1 MSRFARFFAPFAAA
15 LLAAM
20 LIPTAGSA
28 QQGPYRFVVVTH
40 GQASDPFWSV
50 VKNGVDQA
58 AKDMGVSV
66 EYQAPPRFDMVAM
79 SQLIDAAVA
88 SKPDG
93 LVVSIP
99 DADALGKSIK
109 AAVAAKIPVVS
120 MNSGSDVS
128 KSLGCLMHI
137 GQEEEYAGK
146 KAGERMKA
154 EGVKKA
160 LVINQE
166 VGNVALDLRA
176 KGFSEGLGEPAEVL
190 AVKMDFTESRNALA
204 AYLQKN
210 PNVEG
215 ILALGPVAAEPALQA
230 LASANLI
237 GKVKLATFDLSP
249 TVLQAL
255 GKSQMDFAID
265 QQQFYQG
272 YLPVIMLDNYIR
284 YGLLPANENLLT
296 GPGFVTAENAAQ
308 VIDLAKKGIR

>member
-1 MSRFARFFAPFAAA
+1 MLKLTSLRIAAA
-15 LLAAM
+15 FALATLA
-20 LIPTAGSA
+20 IPIPAIA
-28 QQGPYRFVVVTH
+28 QKKPHIIVVTH
-40 GQASDPFWSV
+40 GQVSDSFWLV
-50 VKNGVDQA
+50 VKNGVEAA
-58 AKDMGVSV
+58 AKETNSDVD
-66 EYQAPPRFDMVAM
+66 YRAPEKFDMLAL

-93 LVVSIP
+93 LIVSIP

-109 AAVAAKIPVVS
+109 AAVAAKIPVIS

-128 KSLGCLMHI
+128 KSLGCLVHI

-160 LVINQE
+160 CVINQE

-176 KGFSEGLGEPAEVL
+176 KGFSEGLCEPAEGL
-190 AVKMDFTESRNALA
+190 AVKMDFTESRNAIA

-237 GKVKLATFDLSP
+237 GK
-249 TVLQAL
+249 
-255 GKSQMDFAID
+255 
-265 QQQFYQG
+265 
-272 YLPVIMLDNYIR
+272 
-284 YGLLPANENLLT
+284 
-296 GPGFVTAENAAQ
+296 
-308 VIDLAKKGIR
+308 